1 MNDVKKQKRYVL
13 GGSIFVLLLLVC
25 FAVNTVM
32 FNNKMNHIVQQYMAD
47 SNQQLAEHISS
58 LLKSG
63 EEFVADFADTLTRMP
78 EFLLTEELL
87 KRKADAIGFENI
99 AVVSVNEKNEISFS
113 PEEEELR
120 EWLGDNE
127 EAATEPRA
135 SFLGKKQIIFSAP
148 VVKEKKT
155 EKIVLGLQS
164 YREIHSLIK
173 QTDNWRHGIR
183 VLINRTDGE
192 ILMME
197 KGEDSFVSEE
207 EIPGI
212 LEKVRQSGYKEM
224 SKFGNRFISV
234 AQVEGT
240 DWVQISMMSQN
251 VLKGKM
257 GKYTGTYFVLI
268 LGEFLV
274 LTAAL
279 YAFQRDMKK
288 KEVLFLKDSLT
299 GGYNREG
306 FLRMS
311 QECIGESNDTDYT
324 VVCLNICD
332 FRHIN
337 ELWGEDTGNKA
348 LKFVCRVLEE
358 KAGKKELVCRNSM
371 DHFFLLLRE
380 ETEERV
386 SARAAEMIDTIN
398 EKIHEKFS
406 GYNMEFYIGACRLSV
421 EENIEKAMGKAIYA
435 SKQGE
440 ERNVCRFYDEEAA
453 EKIKEEQEINALFA
467 ESLENHDFKIYFQ
480 PKVSGDKPCQAE
492 ALVRWVHK
500 ERGVI
505 YPDQFIPLFE
515 HNGKICELDLYVF
528 EEVCRIESDWLK
540 QGKEAMEISVNI
552 SRFTLLN
559 AGTEIWEKYRSVKEK
574 YNIPDNLIEIELT
587 ENILMDESQIAYMQ
601 KLLQGF
607 CSCGLKVALDDFGFA
622 YSSLSLLKAF
632 DIDTIKLDR
641 RFFIDE
647 NEKSKKIVKYIIQ
660 LAHGLNMRVVA
671 EGIEEDGQIEV
682 LQEIGCDFIQ
692 GYVYSKPLSL
702 EKFNIWK
709 QEYEEQ
715 KSPG

>member
-113 PEEEELR
+113 HEEEELR

-559 AGTEIWEKYRSVKEK
+559 AGTEIWEKY
-574 YNIPDNLIEIELT
+574 NIPDNLIEIELT

-647 NEKSKKIVKYIIQ
+647 NEKSKKIVKYMIQ

-692 GYVYSKPLSL
+692 GYVYSKPLPL

-715 KSPG
+715 KNPG